1 MMFAFLAIIFCAPL
15 NCRAEG
21 QANESDRADDAAVV
35 DEYSEA
41 VSGKLSS
48 AIDDDTKRLMAENGA
63 ESSDLSGFGIGELF
77 AAVLSQFT
85 DSLKEPLRVLARIVA
100 LMIITAAA
108 RSLQPSGGVAGSLTF
123 VTLLGCITVV
133 YQAVSECFSG
143 VCLFLTR
150 LGDFMLA
157 YVPIYASITAA
168 TGGIATGGGY
178 YASALWVCEIIAFAA
193 DRAVMPLLSLL
204 LAISFTAAINPD
216 MHFSSA
222 AESIKS
228 AVRVSLTALMTI
240 FSGLTT
246 VKSFAAAAADN
257 AAARAAKF
265 GASSFIPI
273 IGGSVSEAYSTVSAG
288 LGLIRTGVGTLGIT
302 VLVFMLLQP
311 IVTLITIKITLE
323 LSRMIAD
330 ILGIGEVS
338 ELMRSTS
345 YAISAAISTTLC
357 FSMMFIISTAVMMP
371 ASANIAM

>member
-1 MMFAFLAIIFCAPL
+1 MLFCAPITG
-15 NCRAEG
+15 CAE
-21 QANESDRADDAAVV
+21 QQVNESETESAGDAAIV
-35 DEYSEA
+35 DEYADA
-41 VSGKLSS
+41 VSGQLSS
-48 AIDDDTKRLMAENGA
+48 AIDDDTKRLMSDNGVNG
-63 ESSDLSGFGIGELF
+63 SDLSGFGIGELIS
-77 AAVLSQFT
+77 AVITEFT
-85 DSLKEPLRVLARIVA
+85 DSLKEPLRILARIVA

-133 YQAVSECFSG
+133 YGAVYECFSG
-143 VCLFLTR
+143 VCSFLTR

-157 YVPIYASITAA
+157 YIPIYASLTAA

-178 YASALWVCEIIAFAA
+178 YASALWVCELIAIAA

-204 LAISFTAAINPD
+204 LAVSFTAAINPD
-216 MHFSSA
+216 MRFSSA
-222 AESIKS
+222 AESIKT
-228 AVRVSLTALMTI
+228 AVRVSLTALMTV
-240 FSGLTT
+240 FSGLIT
-246 VKSFAAAAADN
+246 VKSFAASAADN

-273 IGGSVSEAYSTVSAG
+273 IGGSVSEAYSTVAAG
-288 LGLIRTGVGTLGIT
+288 LGMIRTGVGTLGIT
-302 VLVFMLLQP
+302 VMVFMLLKP
-311 IVTLITIKITLE
+311 IMTLITIKITLE

-357 FSMMFIISTAVMMP
+357 FSMMFIISTAIMMP
-371 ASANIAM
+371 AAANIAM